1 MNKKEHP
8 INGLE
13 QDVISKNARKIV
25 AKLRNNPDLV
35 KFAKSSINK
44 RFRRKNKHILLHL
57 TEEE

>member
-13 QDVISKNARKIV
+13 RDATSKYWRKTKASLV
-25 AKLRNNPDLV
+25 NNPDLV